1 MVSSTHQI
9 VYLSRATQR
18 YSEQALAD
26 IELKAATNNSHDGIT
41 GLLVYD
47 GIRFLQAIEGPEPV
61 LRQTMKRICA
71 DPRHHAIDVVTDR
84 HVDAPQF
91 GEWGMVLRRAEPGTC
106 SRRFIAD
113 LRGEVERLDNPALQA
128 VFIGFALLGCRP
140 GQATV

>member
-9 VYLSRATQR
+9 VYLSRASQR
-18 YSEQALAD
+18 FSEQALAKLERD
-26 IELKAATNNSHDGIT
+26 AATNNSRDGIT

-47 GIRFLQAIEGPEPV
+47 GIRFLQAIEGPEHV
-61 LRQTMKRICA
+61 LRRTMKRISA
-71 DPRHHAIDVVTDR
+71 DPRHNAIDVVTDR
-84 HVDAPQF
+84 QVDAPQL

-113 LRGEVERLDNPALQA
+113 LRGEVKRLDNPALQA

-140 GQATV
+140 DQAAV

>member
-1 MVSSTHQI
+1 MTSRTHQI
-9 VYLSRATQR
+9 VYLSRAAQR
-18 YSEQALAD
+18 FSEHALAEM
-26 IELKAATNNSHDGIT
+26 ELEAATNNSRDGVT

-47 GIRFLQAIEGPEPV
+47 GIRFLQAIEGPEPI

-84 HVDAPQF
+84 QVDAPQF
-91 GEWGMVLRRAEPGTC
+91 GDWGMVLRRAEPGTC